1 MQKPYNEIIL
11 ETSTLGIKF
20 AFYTKESGYSPLHWH
35 EEAEIIY
42 PLNGE
47 SDILI
52 EGVSYR
58 LKNKQL
64 IVIDSKKI
72 HSTRHYGE
80 HSMFLCIHIAKKAL
94 EWYFPKIQD
103 YHIWCC
109 PDTISDEQFEDYL
122 KMNQCLQRVTEL
134 YITDSPAFLL
144 ESEGLVLQLLS
155 CLLLQFS
162 SDAAPHVSAVDKLAA
177 DRIRQI
183 IQYVE
188 NHYAESVTLQD
199 AAGILGVSKEYF
211 CRFFKQ
217 NMGISFMQY
226 TKQVRVSHI
235 YQDLI
240 HTDLPVAE
248 VMEKNGF
255 TNQKLCNRTFKEQYG
270 CTPSK
275 IRKSTYTREPNDLS
289 TDCRYSQRRSKSF
302 GK

>member
-11 ETSTLGIKF
+11 ETSSLGIKF
-20 AFYTKESGYSPLHWH
+20 SFYTKEAGYTPLHWH
-35 EEAEIIY
+35 DEAEILY

-58 LKNKQL
+58 LKNKHL
-64 IVIDSKKI
+64 IVIDSQKI
-72 HSTRHYGE
+72 HSTHHYGE
-80 HSMFLCIHIAKKAL
+80 NSMFLCIHITKKAL
-94 EWYFPKIQD
+94 EWYFPKILN
-103 YHIWCC
+103 YHIQCC
-109 PDTISDEQFEDYL
+109 PDTISDEQFADYL
-122 KMNQCLQRVTEL
+122 KMNQYLQRVTEL

-155 CLLLQFS
+155 CLLLRFS
-162 SDAAPHVSAVDKLAA
+162 SNAAPYLSAADKLAT

-183 IQYVE
+183 MQYVE
-188 NHYAESVTLQD
+188 THYTEPVSLED
-199 AAGILGVSKEYF
+199 AAGILGIGKEYF
-211 CRFFKQ
+211 CRFFKN

-226 TKQVRVSHI
+226 LKQVRVSHI

-248 VMEKNGF
+248 IMEKNGF

-275 IRKSTYTREPNDLS
+275 IRKSI
-289 TDCRYSQRRSKSF
+289 
-302 GK
+302 